1 MRRFFA
7 LNHPL
12 IATARGISA
21 TNLRNKRQE
30 RLERSVTKSR
40 NFAQRRDPVVGDDA
54 NGTGCIVNGAS
65 KSDRTNT
72 CEIRHLRD
80 SVYPVYSRE
89 FAGNRPVFVMPD
101 VTQSTAEFRKDLA

>member
-1 MRRFFA
+1 MRRFLA

-12 IATARGISA
+12 IATAQGISA
-21 TNLRNKRQE
+21 TNPRNKRQE

-40 NFAQRRDPVVGDDA
+40 NFAQRRDPVAGDDA
-54 NGTGCIVNGAS
+54 NGVGCIVNGAS

-72 CEIRHLRD
+72 CEIRRLRD

-89 FAGNRPVFVMPD
+89 FAGNRPVFVMHD
-101 VTQSTAEFRKDLA
+101 VTLRMEF